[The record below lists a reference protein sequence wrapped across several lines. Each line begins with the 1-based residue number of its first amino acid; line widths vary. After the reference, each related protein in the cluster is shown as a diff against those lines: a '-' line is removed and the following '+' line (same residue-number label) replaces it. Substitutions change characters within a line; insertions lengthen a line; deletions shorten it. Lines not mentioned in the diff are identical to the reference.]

1 MNQFLTNADVPV
13 IVGMYNTLIP
23 SFHGSSMDM
32 LPHLAASP
40 FSFRKS
46 SKDGCL
52 LVKNHIL
59 DYEPEIS
66 IARQLSCIEIKSK

>member
-13 IVGMYNTLIP
+13 IVGMYNILIP
-23 SFHGSSMDM
+23 LFSRFIHGHVATPGCFSI
-32 LPHLAASP
+32 
-40 FSFRKS
+40 SFRKS